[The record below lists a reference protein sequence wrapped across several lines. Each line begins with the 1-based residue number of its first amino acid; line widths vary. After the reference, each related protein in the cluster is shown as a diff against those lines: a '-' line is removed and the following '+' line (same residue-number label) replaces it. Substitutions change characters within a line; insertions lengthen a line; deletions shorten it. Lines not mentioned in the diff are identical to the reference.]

1 MAVPNIEAVPK
12 IEIDLNRITRRE
24 FRGYV
29 NALLAVD
36 ELTDGADLLTGE
48 LIEKVI
54 ISWPYDNP
62 ITQDGYMDLGL
73 QDSKSVDEALK
84 DALGFVAEKN

>member
-1 MAVPNIEAVPK
+1 MAHKNGATPK

-24 FRGYV
+24 FRGYI
-29 NALLAVD
+29 NTLLAANENTD
-36 ELTDGADLLTGE
+36 EADLLTGE
-48 LIEKVI
+48 LIEKLV
-54 ISWPYDNP
+54 ISWPFDNP

-84 DALGFVAEKN
+84 TALGFVAEKN

>member
-1 MAVPNIEAVPK
+1 MAVPETEVPK

-24 FRGYV
+24 FRGYI
-29 NALLAVD
+29 NTLLAANENTD
-36 ELTDGADLLTGE
+36 EADLLTGE
-48 LIEKVI
+48 LIEKVVT
-54 ISWPYDNP
+54 SWPFDNP

-84 DALGFVAEKN
+84 AALGFVAEKN

>member
-1 MAVPNIEAVPK
+1 MEVPK

-24 FRGYV
+24 FRGYI
-29 NALLAVD
+29 NTLLAANENTD
-36 ELTDGADLLTGE
+36 EADLLTGE
-48 LIEKVI
+48 LIEKVVT
-54 ISWPYDNP
+54 SWPFDNP

-84 DALGFVAEKN
+84 AALGFVAEKN